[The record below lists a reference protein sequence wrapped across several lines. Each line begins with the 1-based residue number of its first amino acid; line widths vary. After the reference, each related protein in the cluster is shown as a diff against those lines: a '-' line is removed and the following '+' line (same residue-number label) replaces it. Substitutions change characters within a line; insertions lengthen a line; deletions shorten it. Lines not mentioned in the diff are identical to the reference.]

1 MSTLV
6 AHSSSV
12 NRMIPTSPDRA
23 DRLLPP
29 HNPSVVGSIPTGP
42 TERHLHKYGV

>member
-6 AHSSSV
+6 AHPRSV

-29 HNPSVVGSIPTGP
+29 HNPLGRGFDLD
-42 TERHLHKYGV
+42 RRY